1 MLRKLLKY
9 DLENIFKFLIIF
21 YSLGLFFALLTR
33 VFFSIENSLI
43 CNIIAEICSG
53 TAISMI
59 FSILINN
66 LMRLWVRL
74 KNHFYSDEAYL
85 THTLPISKSTLYLS
99 KIITAVITVFSS
111 VGVIGLTLF
120 VAYYSKENIDLLK
133 SIILPIAD
141 AYESNITTIFLAF
154 LLVLFVEF
162 AVILQAG
169 FTGTILGHRMNSM
182 KTGFS
187 VLFGF
192 AAYICTQIFALLV
205 IFIFSLFNEG
215 VMNLFITNS
224 MVDINV
230 IKTVI
235 YLAIA
240 LYSIIFFILCF
251 INIKLFKKGVNVD

>member
-21 YSLGLFFALLTR
+21 YSLGLFFALFTR
-33 VFFSIENSLI
+33 LFLSIENSLV
-43 CNIIAEICSG
+43 CYIIGKICSG
-53 TAISMI
+53 TTISMI
-59 FSILINN
+59 FSVLINN
-66 LMRLWVRL
+66 LMRLWVRF

-85 THTLPISKSTLYLS
+85 THTLPISKTVLYLS

-120 VAYYSKENIDLLK
+120 VAYYSKENINLLK

-141 AYESNITTIFLAF
+141 AYESNITTILLAF

-192 AAYICTQIFALLV
+192 ITYLCTQVFALLV
-205 IFIFSLFNEG
+205 IFTISLFNEG

-224 MVDINV
+224 AVDING

-240 LYSIIFFILCF
+240 IYSIIFFILCF

>member
-21 YSLGLFFALLTR
+21 YSLGLFFALFTR
-33 VFFSIENSLI
+33 LFLSIENSLV
-43 CNIIAEICSG
+43 CYIIGKICSG
-53 TAISMI
+53 TTISMI
-59 FSILINN
+59 FSVLINN
-66 LMRLWVRL
+66 LMRLWVRF

-120 VAYYSKENIDLLK
+120 VAYYSKENINLLK

-141 AYESNITTIFLAF
+141 AYESNITTILLAF

-192 AAYICTQIFALLV
+192 ITYLCTQVFALLV
-205 IFIFSLFNEG
+205 IFTISLFNEG

-224 MVDINV
+224 AVDING

-240 LYSIIFFILCF
+240 IYSIIFFILCF